1 MEKASTYKDMSI
13 LFDFD
18 GTIGDT
24 ETPAME
30 VAFWELA
37 PYFPNTGEPLKYR
50 VLGLDEK
57 KTKRIE
63 LYGLTTISSGMRPP
77 SLQPKGTSVKVMALL
92 QDIGGKP
99 SSFYVHHHCS
109 NSFFRVYVF
118 TAGAASMLQE
128 NLLLSPPFGLGGSPS
143 CCSGSISVVDV
154 HVFFVSTF
162 LFSLAFAS
170 LFGYAG

>member
-50 VLGLDEK
+50 VLLQDFDLIGKK
-57 KTKRIE
+57 KTK
-63 LYGLTTISSGMRPP
+63 GSSCTG
-77 SLQPKGTSVKVMALL
+77 
-92 QDIGGKP
+92 
-99 SSFYVHHHCS
+99 
-109 NSFFRVYVF
+109 
-118 TAGAASMLQE
+118 
-128 NLLLSPPFGLGGSPS
+128 
-143 CCSGSISVVDV
+143 
-154 HVFFVSTF
+154 
-162 LFSLAFAS
+162 
-170 LFGYAG
+170 